1 MFKAGLI
8 KYLDR
13 TLYLMSSSNAR
24 FTKSVIRWLRDKG
37 DKGDDG
43 GCGDGCDDGGGSDED
58 DDGDEGDEEP
68 GDAAFMAEYDFKKAE
83 GCHVSCQPEIKKPEV
98 VIIPCPAPRNKSIP
112 EAAIL
117 RKADKFFPKFKP
129 LFANLGLESTV
140 LRKSKSSFQNLSWTE
155 AFGVTEIELGFV
167 YDIFYTN
174 AADNKR
180 GVLSRFICLSF
191 LLEFYSIILL
201 CSSDQTRNWLSKQ
214 EKTRVNL
221 LCQAISSCRVTFLFP
236 ENNRWSNSMAQYS
249 LISYSLKNL
258 NKFSEVWKFFSICPE
273 LEERSSK
280 NSNVVPKYLK
290 TLIFEQLQEKS
301 RLSWS
306 IGEEFDEN
314 ILLWHV
320 ATEICCYTD
329 LNKNSIPVKN
339 PNREASK
346 LLSDYLLHLLVKRPH
361 MLPNGIG
368 QIRFQDS
375 SADATDFFR
384 SGKHIKD
391 RIQACEKLLQV
402 NTEILQRK
410 VKGDKKRKTEE
421 EWKCEKK
428 WEMMSHVWI
437 EMLCHAA
444 CQCPSNH
451 HAEGLT
457 QGGELLTHVWLL
469 MAHFGITEHIQAPRS
484 HTRMLNLSGVFLIS
498 IFIKSYTSYTR
509 NPPLEFRWGQVQIA
523 LGFEISK
530 LETVILVETV
540 VGYSNTDAGNNIT
553 PKSAILHEA
562 CYIFNTFR
570 HYFAI
575 WFILVPEYIW

>member
-37 DKGDDG
+37 DQGDDG

-180 GVLSRFICLSF
+180 GVLSRFICLCLTISTFMGFSIIDKHEYPTIDVIITWLLLVGAF

-201 CSSDQTRNWLSKQ
+201 CSSDQTRSWLSKQ

-301 RLSWS
+301 RWASGIKATKKLCALK
-306 IGEEFDEN
+306 GEWA
-314 ILLWHV
+314 L
-320 ATEICCYTD
+320 
-329 LNKNSIPVKN
+329 
-339 PNREASK
+339 
-346 LLSDYLLHLLVKRPH
+346 
-361 MLPNGIG
+361 
-368 QIRFQDS
+368 
-375 SADATDFFR
+375 
-384 SGKHIKD
+384 
-391 RIQACEKLLQV
+391 EKM
-402 NTEILQRK
+402 E
-410 VKGDKKRKTEE
+410 
-421 EWKCEKK
+421 
-428 WEMMSHVWI
+428 
-437 EMLCHAA
+437 
-444 CQCPSNH
+444 
-451 HAEGLT
+451 
-457 QGGELLTHVWLL
+457 
-469 MAHFGITEHIQAPRS
+469 
-484 HTRMLNLSGVFLIS
+484 VFL
-498 IFIKSYTSYTR
+498 
-509 NPPLEFRWGQVQIA
+509 
-523 LGFEISK
+523 
-530 LETVILVETV
+530 
-540 VGYSNTDAGNNIT
+540 
-553 PKSAILHEA
+553 
-562 CYIFNTFR
+562 
-570 HYFAI
+570 
-575 WFILVPEYIW
+575 

>member
-1 MFKAGLI
+1 M
-8 KYLDR
+8 
-13 TLYLMSSSNAR
+13 
-24 FTKSVIRWLRDKG
+24 
-37 DKGDDG
+37 
-43 GCGDGCDDGGGSDED
+43 
-58 DDGDEGDEEP
+58 
-68 GDAAFMAEYDFKKAE
+68 
-83 GCHVSCQPEIKKPEV
+83 
-98 VIIPCPAPRNKSIP
+98 
-112 EAAIL
+112 
-117 RKADKFFPKFKP
+117 RKADKFFPKFKT
-129 LFANLGLESTV
+129 LFANLGLESIV
-140 LRKSKSSFQNLSWTE
+140 LRKSKSFFQNLSWTE

-180 GVLSRFICLSF
+180 GVLSRFICLCLTILTFMGFSIIDKHEYPTIDVIITWLLLVGAF

-201 CSSDQTRNWLSKQ
+201 CSSDQTRSWLSKQ

-249 LISYSLKNL
+249 LISYSLKIL

-301 RLSWS
+301 RWGSCIKAAKRLCALKGEGALEKMKCCCRLSWS

-320 ATEICCYTD
+320 ATEICYYTD

-375 SADATDFFR
+375 SADATEFFR

-402 NTEILQRK
+402 NTEMPQRK
-410 VKGDKKRKTEE
+410 VKGDKKRKVRGDKKRKSVLFNACWLAKSLQSLETEE

-484 HTRMLNLSGVFLIS
+484 HTRVSLFSILSCKRVSTGVVKI
-498 IFIKSYTSYTR
+498 
-509 NPPLEFRWGQVQIA
+509 PPL
-523 LGFEISK
+523 LD
-530 LETVILVETV
+530 LL
-540 VGYSNTDAGNNIT
+540 
-553 PKSAILHEA
+553 
-562 CYIFNTFR
+562 
-570 HYFAI
+570 
-575 WFILVPEYIW
+575 